1 MGTVADH
8 KNVALAWLRACL
20 AVNEE
25 HLLELTHEDCEFFLV
40 GDLPGS
46 GWKSREEWLA
56 GWRDVVPALPRPLVI
71 TVGAVTAEDDR
82 VAVEAETLGVV
93 ADGKAYNNQ
102 YHFFFRIQDG
112 KVREFKEYFDT
123 LHVFHTFAI
132 ETVHGAGGGRGRES
146 NLREVAETYTRP

>member
-1 MGTVADH
+1 MESITDS
-8 KNVALAWLRACL
+8 KDVALAWLRACL
-20 AVNEE
+20 TVDEQR
-25 HLLELTHEDCEFFLV
+25 LLELTHDECEFFLI

-56 GWRDVVPALPRPLVI
+56 GWRAVIPVLPRPLVI
-71 TVGAVTAEDDR
+71 TVGAVTAEEDR
-82 VAVEAETLGVV
+82 VAVEAETLGAV
-93 ADGKAYNNQ
+93 ADGKTYNNQ

-132 ETVHGAGGGRGRES
+132 ETVRGTGNGRES